1 MSVTGL
7 CLKVNRFPEDEDEK
21 TKEEEDKDWKA
32 PSDQI

>member
-7 CLKVNRFPEDEDEK
+7 CLKVNRFPEAEDEK